1 MKNFVMKELPKVSTE
16 EHLNRMEE
24 GHKYAKVYKIARAL
38 GKSKKDSRGIAAVA
52 DIVGTIKNE
61 IQ

>member
-1 MKNFVMKELPKVSTE
+1 MKKFVIKQLPEVKPE
-16 EHLNRMEE
+16 EHAKRMEE
-24 GHKYAKVYKIARAL
+24 GRKYAKAYKIARAL
-38 GKSKKDSRGIAAVA
+38 GKSKKDSRSIAAIA